1 MTLQCKQWQRK
12 TWEKWEV
19 SINKRFC
26 QCCLSIKQ
34 TCVLRAT
41 YPQQRKKTVYHKD
54 KDLCLSLMWH
64 ISNTQQE
71 KGAQLLLI
79 CLTIYPSSSFY
90 PVQACKGQEPISAVR
105 GPSQR
110 DTQSLIY
117 QANLEPVN
125 RYSGFLPKTQTWRTC
140 RHHTAVPDLSYPSE
154 MLLCTPFFF
163 IFHKAY
169 FSQLLIILQFAGESL
184 SKYGFNKSS
193 LLQANLITNSKG
205 WPGTWLRGHFHRR
218 EKTEQWVVHS
228 ASCTQNCTNTAAV
241 DFYVN
246 WQQGQHCHF

>member
-90 PVQACKGQEPISAVR
+90 PVQACKGKEPISAVR

-125 RYSGFLPKTQTWRTC
+125 LTQVLCGEHADTTQLFLTCPILLKCFCALLSSLYSTKHIFLNF
-140 RHHTAVPDLSYPSE
+140 LSS
-154 MLLCTPFFF
+154 
-163 IFHKAY
+163 
-169 FSQLLIILQFAGESL
+169 
-184 SKYGFNKSS
+184 SS
-193 LLQANLITNSKG
+193 LLGNHFLNMGLTNQVSYKLTLSLTVKG
-205 WPGTWLRGHFHRR
+205 DLEPGCVAIFTGGKRR
-218 EKTEQWVVHS
+218 SSGWCTVLHVHKTAQ
-228 ASCTQNCTNTAAV
+228 TL
-241 DFYVN
+241 
-246 WQQGQHCHF
+246 QQ

>member
-54 KDLCLSLMWH
+54 KDLCPSLMWH

-125 RYSGFLPKTQTWRTC
+125 LTQVLWFPPKDTDVENMQTPHSCSWP
-140 RHHTAVPDLSYPSE
+140 VLS
-154 MLLCTPFFF
+154 FWNAF
-163 IFHKAY
+163 
-169 FSQLLIILQFAGESL
+169 
-184 SKYGFNKSS
+184 
-193 LLQANLITNSKG
+193 
-205 WPGTWLRGHFHRR
+205 
-218 EKTEQWVVHS
+218 VHS
-228 ASCTQNCTNTAAV
+228 FLLYIPQSIFFSTSYHPPVCWGIT
-241 DFYVN
+241 F
-246 WQQGQHCHF
+246 

>member
-1 MTLQCKQWQRK
+1 M
-12 TWEKWEV
+12 

-34 TCVLRAT
+34 TSVLRAT

-71 KGAQLLLI
+71 KGAHLI

-125 RYSGFLPKTQTWRTC
+125 LTQVLWFPPKDTDVENMQTLLSCLYSTKHIFLNF
-140 RHHTAVPDLSYPSE
+140 LSS
-154 MLLCTPFFF
+154 
-163 IFHKAY
+163 
-169 FSQLLIILQFAGESL
+169 
-184 SKYGFNKSS
+184 SS
-193 LLQANLITNSKG
+193 LLGNHFLNIGLTNQVSYKLTLSLTVKG
-205 WPGTWLRGHFHRR
+205 DLEPGCVVIFTGGKRRSSGWCTVLRVH
-218 EKTEQWVVHS
+218 KTAQ
-228 ASCTQNCTNTAAV
+228 TL
-241 DFYVN
+241 
-246 WQQGQHCHF
+246 QH